1 MNYLIT
7 GGLGFIGLNLA
18 SRLKKNGDN
27 IILVDTKKVKKK
39 IKNYKYYNI
48 DITKNFRTLKKCIK
62 QNNINIIIHFAAFL
76 GVKKTEINPEKVIT
90 VNYIG
95 TKNVLKA
102 CEGTK
107 VKKFLFASSS
117 EVYGD
122 QNIYL
127 SEKNEC
133 KPKSFYGFAKL
144 KAEEL
149 IREYSKKNFKYQI
162 VRFFNVYGP
171 TQKKIF
177 VIPKFIN
184 LAKNNK
190 NIKIY
195 GSGNQI
201 RAFCHVKDA
210 VNGILKVIVL
220 SRKNQTFNIG
230 NNNEPIKMIDLAK
243 KIIRITKSKSKILK
257 IPFSLSDRNNNREIF
272 RRIPDIKKI
281 RLKVGYKPLINLN
294 EGINSFMIK
303 KIK

>member
-171 TQKKIF
+171 KQNKNF
-177 VIPKFIN
+177 VIKKFFN
-184 LAKNNK
+184 LAKKNK
-190 NIKIY
+190 EIQIY
-195 GSGNQI
+195 GSGAQI
-201 RAFCHVKDA
+201 RCFCYIEDA
-210 VNGILKVIVL
+210 ISGIINVL
-220 SRKNQTFNIG
+220 RYGKKNFLYNIG
-230 NNNEPIKMIDLAK
+230 NNKEPISINKLAK
-243 KIIRITKSKSKILK
+243 LIIKISKSKSRIIK
-257 IPFSLSDRNNNREIF
+257 IPFSNSDREKSREIF
-272 RRIPDIKKI
+272 TRIPSIKKI
-281 RLKVGYKPLINLN
+281 SVHTDFKPKFDLIKGL
-294 EGINSFMIK
+294 ETFL
-303 KIK
+303 